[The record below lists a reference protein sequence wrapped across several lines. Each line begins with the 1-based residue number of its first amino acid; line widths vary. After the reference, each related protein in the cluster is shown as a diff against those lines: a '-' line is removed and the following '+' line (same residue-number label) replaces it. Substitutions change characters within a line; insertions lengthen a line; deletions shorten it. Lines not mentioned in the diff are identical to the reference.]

1 MRISLNLASKPYADL
16 GPAMHR
22 LRMGMGVLA
31 GICLALLLGLH
42 LVHNGAEAA
51 RAHEHL
57 LDGQLAKVRNER
69 QGYINMMQLPDNALL
84 LRQVNA
90 LNQIFDQKAFSWTLA
105 MENLETVL
113 PGGVAVTTLE
123 PTRDKT
129 GQITLHLRIAGPHNV
144 GDDLVRNLEHS
155 KRFLHPRI
163 VGENAETAAGA
174 GANQRV
180 EPVSE
185 TNRFSFD
192 ILTEY
197 NPPSPEERK
206 AEKSPEKKPEATPNT
221 ETPAPGKVPLGIR
234 RTPPA
239 EAPAAPNPG
248 ATPGRL
254 HKPNPTVP
262 PGGRP

>member
-1 MRISLNLASKPYADL
+1 MRISLNLATRPYADL

-22 LRMGMGVLA
+22 LRVGMGVLA
-31 GICLALLLGLH
+31 ALCLAFLLGLH
-42 LVHNGAEAA
+42 LVHTRAEAA
-51 RAHEHL
+51 RAREHS
-57 LDGQLAKVRNER
+57 LDGQLNHVRTER
-69 QGYINMMQLPDNALL
+69 QGYVSMMQQPDNAQL

-90 LNQIFDQKAFSWTLA
+90 LNQVFDQKAFSWTLA

-129 GQITLHLRIAGPHNV
+129 GQITLHLRVTGPHNA

-163 VGENAETAAGA
+163 TGENAETAG
-174 GANQRV
+174 GANQRL

-185 TNRFSFD
+185 SNRFNFD
-192 ILTEY
+192 ILAEY

-206 AEKSPEKKPEATPNT
+206 AEKSVEPKPASNAES
-221 ETPAPGKVPLGIR
+221 PAAGSVPLGIR
-234 RTPPA
+234 RTPRAAAPA
-239 EAPAAPNPG
+239 RPNTGAQPVPTRKPNPAAPQ
-248 ATPGRL
+248 
-254 HKPNPTVP
+254 
-262 PGGRP
+262 GGRP